1 MELRAHGWA
10 PVCCGR
16 DNERVADR
24 ERRYRSRRRSRA
36 WSCAPVA
43 GRRSVAAAVVS
54 ENASGA
60 QPAGARVGGEHQVP
74 GHGAMHGKQA
84 RMGKCDGAVG
94 VG

>member
-1 MELRAHGWA
+1 
-10 PVCCGR
+10 
-16 DNERVADR
+16 
-24 ERRYRSRRRSRA
+24 
-36 WSCAPVA
+36 VA